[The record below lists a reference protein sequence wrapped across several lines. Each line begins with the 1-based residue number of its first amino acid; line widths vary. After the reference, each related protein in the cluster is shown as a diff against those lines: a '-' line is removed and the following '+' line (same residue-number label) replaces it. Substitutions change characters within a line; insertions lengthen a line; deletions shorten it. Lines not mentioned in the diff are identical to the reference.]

1 MALIVEDGTVV
12 SNANSYVSVTDANL
26 YLADRGITVTVS
38 EGQILRG
45 ADYVNSFRTRFKG
58 FKLTPIASSMQW
70 PRSYVVLDERLLPDG
85 TIPALIID
93 AQIEVALEIASNRD
107 PHETTSTR
115 VIKKQK
121 LDVLE
126 VEYDTMAGREVPNY
140 DYRRVKSLLR
150 PVLRNDWA
158 TVSR

>member
-1 MALIVEDGTVV
+1 MALIVETGEVIA
-12 SNANSYVSVTDANL
+12 NANSYVSLSDATS
-26 YLADRGITVTVS
+26 YLSDRGITIPITA
-38 EGQILRG
+38 GHLLRG

-58 FKLTPIASSMQW
+58 LKLTPYTSSMQW
-70 PRSYVVLDERLLPDG
+70 PRQYVILDEWYLPDG
-85 TIPALIID
+85 TIPQLIID
-93 AQIEVALEIASNRD
+93 AQIEAALEIASSRD

-140 DYRRVKSLLR
+140 DYRRIKALLR
-150 PVLRNDWA
+150 PVLYGSFVE
-158 TVSR
+158 VSR